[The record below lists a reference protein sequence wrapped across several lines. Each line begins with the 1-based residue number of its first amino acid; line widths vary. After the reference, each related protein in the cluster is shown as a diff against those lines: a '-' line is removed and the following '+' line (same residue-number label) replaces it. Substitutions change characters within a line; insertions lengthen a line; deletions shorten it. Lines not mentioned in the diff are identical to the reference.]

1 MSYQVL
7 ARKWRPHQ
15 FKDVVGQSH
24 VLTALANALD
34 HNRLHHAYLFSG
46 TRGVGKTTIARIFAK
61 GLNCEQGVTSTPCG
75 VCSTCQEIDQ
85 GRFVDLLEIDAA
97 SRTKVE
103 DTRDLL
109 DNVQYKPARGRY
121 KVYLIDE
128 VHMLSRHSFNA
139 LLKTLEEPPEYVK
152 FLLATTDPQKLPV
165 TILSRCLQFHLK
177 HLDTTQIKH
186 QLEHVLSEETV
197 ASEPRALSLIA
208 RAAEGSMRDA
218 LSLTDQAIALG
229 NGAVNEA
236 QVTEMLGTLSTDQA
250 LLLLE
255 TLSSG
260 DANLVMQCLTQLAEV
275 GVEWDGLLKE
285 IASQLHRVAM
295 AQALPESVDTSSPD
309 AERVTMLSHALTPQD
324 TQLFY
329 QIVLQG
335 RQDLPYA
342 PDGRA
347 GLEMVL
353 LRMLAFRPVTSTHF
367 EPEAISVPSTEP
379 GQRAI
384 ASSHAMP
391 EQAATNAQVAP
402 VQDRIASLKAQVASS
417 RAQPAAQQQVAPA
430 QPAVSVA
437 PESASNIPAPHAY
450 VPASAPT
457 GNVER
462 QAPTRQQVA
471 DVDPQLSSHMA
482 AMEQDAQR
490 EYDDD
495 GRDDNQSSPM
505 QQSPSHSHAPRQH
518 ASQEHAQ
525 GSAPSERPSS
535 AGDLLA
541 ARNMLRSRTRQQEGQ
556 PPKKGSPAFAGRESS
571 SVLDRIAAKH
581 KPADPASFQQLT
593 TPGATPVRSD
603 DAYRWQPTKIDATTP
618 AIVVTPEKIKKA
630 LLHDRTPEM
639 RKKLEQESIDQD
651 EWCRVANALDVP
663 RLVKQMALNA
673 SMKKEGDDVVL
684 TLRSEQAHLNKDKA
698 QTLLADGLSQLIGS
712 PINLTIELGE
722 QGVTP
727 LEWRDKLYTE
737 KLTQAGQSLSD
748 DPNVRFICQRFSAE
762 LDEES
767 IRPI

>member
-186 QLEHVLSEETV
+186 QLEHVLTEETV

-379 GQRAI
+379 GQRVA
-384 ASSHAMP
+384 ASPS
-391 EQAATNAQVAP
+391 QAAPSAQVAP

-417 RAQPAAQQQVAPA
+417 RAQPPIQPQTAPTSA
-430 QPAVSVA
+430 QPAMSVMPENA
-437 PESASNIPAPHAY
+437 PSNQSPSAY
-450 VPASAPT
+450 TPASAPAS
-457 GNVER
+457 GAEP
-462 QAPTRQQVA
+462 QAPIRPHTA

-495 GRDDNQSSPM
+495 GRDDNAPSPM
-505 QQSPSHSHAPRQH
+505 QQAPSHAYAP
-518 ASQEHAQ
+518 Q
-525 GSAPSERPSS
+525 GQQSSAPSERPSS

-541 ARNMLRSRTRQQEGQ
+541 ARNMLRSRARQQEGQ
-556 PPKKGSPAFAGRESS
+556 PPKKGSPASAGREST

-593 TPGATPVRSD
+593 TSGATPVKSD

-651 EWCRVANALDVP
+651 EWCRIANALDVP

-673 SMKKEGDDVVL
+673 SMKKEGNDVVL

>member
-186 QLEHVLSEETV
+186 QLEHVLTEETV

-367 EPEAISVPSTEP
+367 EPEAISVPSTDP
-379 GQRAI
+379 GLRVAV
-384 ASSHAMP
+384 SLS
-391 EQAATNAQVAP
+391 QAAPSTQVAP

-417 RAQPAAQQQVAPA
+417 RAQSPIQPQTAPAPA
-430 QPAVSVA
+430 QPAMPVM
-437 PESASNIPAPHAY
+437 PESAPSHQAPNAY
-450 VPASAPT
+450 TPESAPA
-457 GNVER
+457 GNVEP
-462 QAPTRQQVA
+462 QAPIRPHTA

-495 GRDDNQSSPM
+495 DNAPSPM
-505 QQSPSHSHAPRQH
+505 QQAPSHAYAP
-518 ASQEHAQ
+518 Q
-525 GSAPSERPSS
+525 GQQSSAPSERPSS

-541 ARNMLRSRTRQQEGQ
+541 ARNMLRSRARQQEGQ
-556 PPKKGSPAFAGRESS
+556 PPKKGSPASAGRESS

-581 KPADPASFQQLT
+581 KPADPASFQQVT
-593 TPGATPVRSD
+593 TSGATPVKSD

-651 EWCRVANALDVP
+651 EWCRIANGLDVP

-673 SMKKEGDDVVL
+673 SMKKEGNDVLL

>member
-186 QLEHVLSEETV
+186 QLEHVLTEETV

-367 EPEAISVPSTEP
+367 EPEAISVPSIEP
-379 GQRAI
+379 GQRVAT
-384 ASSHAMP
+384 SPS
-391 EQAATNAQVAP
+391 QAAPSAQVAP

-417 RAQPAAQQQVAPA
+417 RAQPPIQPQTAPTPA
-430 QPAVSVA
+430 QPAMSVM
-437 PESASNIPAPHAY
+437 PESAPNNQPPNEYA
-450 VPASAPT
+450 PASTPA
-457 GNVER
+457 GNAEP
-462 QAPTRQQVA
+462 QAPIRPHSA

-495 GRDDNQSSPM
+495 GREYNTPSPM
-505 QQSPSHSHAPRQH
+505 QQAPSHAYAP
-518 ASQEHAQ
+518 Q
-525 GSAPSERPSS
+525 GQQPPAPSERPSS

-541 ARNMLRSRTRQQEGQ
+541 ARNMLRSRARQQEGQ
-556 PPKKGSPAFAGRESS
+556 PPKKGSPASAGRESS

-593 TPGATPVRSD
+593 TSGATPVKSD

-651 EWCRVANALDVP
+651 EWCRIANALDVP

-673 SMKKEGDDVVL
+673 SMKKEGNDVVL